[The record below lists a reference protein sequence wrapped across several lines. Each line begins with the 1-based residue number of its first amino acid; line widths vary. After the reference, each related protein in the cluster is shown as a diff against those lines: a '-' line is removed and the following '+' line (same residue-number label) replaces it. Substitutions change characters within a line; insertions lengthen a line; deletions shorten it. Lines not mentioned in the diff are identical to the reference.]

1 VAEPGADT
9 HAGSNYANLTSS
21 RSWILAHFRHI
32 KADLM
37 KEKGSLRRCP
47 TGRACC
53 SAWGSYLCGSVCVIP
68 GAGVL
73 GTGDADQVR
82 FWAKLSSSA
91 APTSKSTKRT
101 ITARHPDGLEPRFDL
116 YGPGRNVPF
125 RRFGLREG
133 AAGELPG
140 QEKAARRARCC
151 VSPGAGTA
159 TSRCAV
165 VRRKGWQDLQAV
177 A

>member
-1 VAEPGADT
+1 MGK
-9 HAGSNYANLTSS
+9 L
-21 RSWILAHFRHI
+21 
-32 KADLM
+32 
-37 KEKGSLRRCP
+37 SLRERLRYSR
-47 TGRACC
+47 GRR
-53 SAWGSYLCGSVCVIP
+53 P
-68 GAGVL
+68 GYRRRRPGQVL
-73 GTGDADQVR
+73 GKVEQQRGT
-82 FWAKLSSSA
+82 
-91 APTSKSTKRT
+91 TSKSAKRT

-116 YGPGRNVPF
+116 YGPGRAVPF

-165 VRRKGWQDLQAV
+165 VRRKGLSGPASSCMRWECTYSTMYGSRASGSALTAASVCSDPGFIRTPFA
-177 A
+177 ANPCSSG